1 MSDQVDKHVLRKYE
15 IASKIG
21 KGVRIPSIFVCEYL
35 LIFPLSL
42 SISLLSGV
50 WDRLE
55 VNWPQ
60 KSQTCCVKED
70 FRCLSGEIIVSNEF
84 GLERA
89 GGALSLFLSVC
100 LYIRTSLT
108 NCNVHTQNSTD
119 AQRTFREVM
128 YLQQLNHSNIIRL
141 FNVLKADN
149 DRDLYLIFE
158 YMGMHGRCYSWTV
171 FYRLLMLCFRYYY
184 PFSFTYNRDG
194 SSRRHTRQHF
204 GAHSQ
209 EVHYVSS
216 TSSH

>member
-1 MSDQVDKHVLRKYE
+1 M
-15 IASKIG
+15 
-21 KGVRIPSIFVCEYL
+21 
-35 LIFPLSL
+35 
-42 SISLLSGV
+42 
-50 WDRLE
+50 
-55 VNWPQ
+55 
-60 KSQTCCVKED
+60 
-70 FRCLSGEIIVSNEF
+70 SNEF

-158 YMGMHGRCYSWTV
+158 YMGMHGRCYS
-171 FYRLLMLCFRYYY
+171 
-184 PFSFTYNRDG
+184 
-194 SSRRHTRQHF
+194 
-204 GAHSQ
+204 
-209 EVHYVSS
+209 
-216 TSSH
+216 